1 MSSRTFGLAGLLR
14 LRNLEQDQA
23 ARTLSSAN
31 ARSTA
36 IRSRQSAARRDLDE
50 SPAEVSST
58 TALTMA
64 AIARASGRSMLAE
77 LQNLEAVQAD
87 DTAAAQA
94 AFRTARART
103 AGLEKLEDK
112 HALRLA
118 AADLAAEQVA
128 LDEIASG
135 ARGPLNGPLK
145 EGPLR

>member
-1 MSSRTFGLAGLLR
+1 MSSRNFGLAGLLG
-14 LRNLEQDQA
+14 LRTLEQDRA

-36 IRSRQSAARRDLDE
+36 IRSRQGAARLDLGE

-58 TALTMA
+58 IALNMA
-64 AIARASGRSMLAE
+64 AIARASGRSLLAE

-94 AFRTARART
+94 AFLTARART

-118 AADLAAEQVA
+118 AADRAAEQA
-128 LDEIASG
+128 TLDEIASG
-135 ARGPLNGPLK
+135 ARRPAK
-145 EGPLR
+145 EGLLP

>member
-1 MSSRTFGLAGLLR
+1 MSSRNFGLAGLLR

-36 IRSRQSAARRDLDE
+36 IRSRQGAARRDLDE

-58 TALTMA
+58 IALNMA

-103 AGLEKLEDK
+103 VGLEKLEDK

-118 AADLAAEQVA
+118 AADLAAEQVT

-135 ARGPLNGPLK
+135 ARRPAK
-145 EGPLR
+145 EGLLP